1 MEKKLLIF
9 RLFVLVAAMS
19 CAFATSEAY
28 DFEVDGIYYIRN
40 GSKPQVMTTHKSST
54 ESGYSGDVNIPSTV
68 TYGST
73 TYTVIAVGEF
83 TFQGATGVTSV
94 TIPNTV
100 TAIGRLAFSGCS
112 GLTNLTIP
120 NSVTFIGEA
129 AFYNC
134 SSMRSITIGSSV
146 TTISANAF
154 RNCEDLYGMLIFATT
169 PPTVADDTFQ
179 QANYWDTRLTVPR
192 GCMNAYRSASGWS
205 SFDYIKEVPY
215 DFIVDNIYYAITGSN
230 TVKVTHSGFNYY
242 AAAYSGSL
250 NIPSSVSYG
259 GKTYQVTAIDD
270 FACEYSTAL
279 TSVTIP
285 PTVTVIGS
293 YAFRE
298 CSALTSFTIPSSV
311 MTIGSNAFTECS
323 ALARVTIGSSVTSIG
338 EGAFSLCSELMS
350 VTSLASTP
358 PTMASSYV
366 FDSKTYNSAM
376 LYVRTG
382 CASVYGSTNYWNKF
396 TSISEVYTLDD
407 ALNVAGGNI
416 SFDSSGDYPWI
427 TENESGRIYAKS
439 GNTGVPSSSSVLTAT
454 VTVNNLS
461 TLSFDFKAWGEGTS
475 YDKCIFSIDGTQQF
489 SYGARDNNW
498 ETFTAQL
505 TAGIHTLTWT
515 YQKDSSVNPTGDYF
529 AVDNVTLRRP
539 LDPALNVA
547 GGTIHFT
554 SEGTY
559 PWIVKEDGGR
569 DYAQSSNASV
579 SSSSSVLTATVT
591 VNNLSTLSFDFKAW
605 GEGTSYDKCIF
616 SIDGTQQFSYGARD
630 NDWETFTAQLTA
642 GTHTLTWT
650 YQKDSSVN
658 PTGDYFAVDNV
669 AITENGAHGDVN
681 GDTYVTIADV
691 SALIDILLGKG
702 EVTAG
707 SDVNGDTY
715 VTIADVSAL
724 IDILLVTN

>member
-1 MEKKLLIF
+1 MEKKLLIL
-9 RLFVLVAAMS
+9 RLFAIVAAMS
-19 CAFATSEAY
+19 CAFAPIAAY
-28 DFEVDGIYYIRN
+28 DFEVDGIYYIRD
-40 GSKPQVMTTHKSST
+40 GSKPQVMTTNKSTT

-73 TYTVIAVGEF
+73 TYTVIAVGGF

-100 TAIGRLAFSGCS
+100 TGIGRFAFSGCT
-112 GLTNLTIP
+112 GLTNMTIP
-120 NSVTFIGEA
+120 NSVTFIGECV
-129 AFYNC
+129 FYNC
-134 SSMRSITIGSSV
+134 SSLRSITIGSSV
-146 TTISANAF
+146 TTIGANAF
-154 RNCEDLYGMLIFATT
+154 RDCGDLYGMQIFATT

-179 QANYWDTRLTVPR
+179 DANYWDTRLTVPK
-192 GCMNAYRSASGWS
+192 GCMSAYRSASGWS
-205 SFDYIKEVPY
+205 NFDYIKEVPY
-215 DFIVDNIYYAITGSN
+215 DFIVNNIYYAITSSN

-242 AAAYSGSL
+242 SAAYSGSL

-270 FACEYSTAL
+270 FACEYSPAL

-298 CSALTSFTIPSSV
+298 CTDLTSFTIPSSV
-311 MTIGSNAFTECS
+311 TTIGTYAFSECS
-323 ALARVTIGSSVTSIG
+323 ALTRVSIGSSVTSIG
-338 EGAFSLCSELMS
+338 DGAFSLCSALMS

-366 FDSKTYNSAM
+366 FDSKTYNSAT

-382 CASVYGSTNYWNKF
+382 CASVYRSTNYWNKF

-416 SFDSSGDYPWI
+416 SFESSGDYPWI
-427 TENESGRIYAKS
+427 TVNESGRIYAKS
-439 GNTGVPSSSSVLTAT
+439 GNTGVPSSSSVMTAT

-461 TLSFDFKAWGEGTS
+461 
-475 YDKCIFSIDGTQQF
+475 I
-489 SYGARDNNW
+489 
-498 ETFTAQL
+498 
-505 TAGIHTLTWT
+505 
-515 YQKDSSVNPTGDYF
+515 
-529 AVDNVTLRRP
+529 
-539 LDPALNVA
+539 
-547 GGTIHFT
+547 
-554 SEGTY
+554 
-559 PWIVKEDGGR
+559 
-569 DYAQSSNASV
+569 
-579 SSSSSVLTATVT
+579 
-591 VNNLSTLSFDFKAW
+591 LSFDFKAW

-650 YQKDSSVN
+650 YSKDASVNAEGDYFAVDNVTLRRPLDPALNVAGGTIHFTSEGTYPWVVIEGGGRDYAHSSNAGEPSSSSVLTATVTVNKQSTLSFDFKAWGEGTSYDKCIFTIDGTQQFSYGARDNDWETFTAQLTAGTHTLTWTYSKDASVN

-669 AITENGAHGDVN
+669 AIIDSGLVGDVN
-681 GDTYVTIADV
+681 GDNQVSIADV
-691 SALIDILLGKG
+691 SALIDILLGNA

-707 SDVNGDTY
+707 ADVNGDTQ
-715 VTIADVSAL
+715 VTIADVSTL
-724 IDILLVTN
+724 IDILLGN